1 MSLDFIVNGV
11 GHGNL
16 AAQLI
21 ANNLDP
27 GFMRP
32 FIGKDGRSYCTVFNG
47 LDGQGNPTYRN
58 VVMNSA
64 ALLRKDEWIHFDTAV
79 IKAAMP
85 RLKAWAD
92 LEMANS
98 YTIPNGWGKTVLES
112 QNVSDISDASVSMDG
127 VVESDNDR
135 PVYDITGLPLPI
147 IHKDFR
153 MSARQIATSRNSNT
167 PLDTTNASLAGTK
180 ISEMVEKI
188 TIGSLVGATFGG
200 YTVHGYTNWPG
211 RLTAD
216 VTAPT
221 TGGWTPEILIN
232 EILIMRDQSINA
244 HYYGP
249 WKLYFGL
256 GWTAYLDMD
265 YSALKGDLTVRDRIL
280 KLDGVTGVSTL
291 DFLTGFQILMV
302 QMTPEVA
309 RAVIAM
315 RPQTLQWEEKGG
327 MEICMKVMCV
337 MVPQL
342 RTDHYGNTGIVHAT

>member
-1 MSLDFIVNGV
+1 
-11 GHGNL
+11 
-16 AAQLI
+16 
-21 ANNLDP
+21 
-27 GFMRP
+27 MRP
-32 FIGKDGRSYCTVFNG
+32 FVGSDGRSYVSIFNG
-47 LDGQGNPTYRN
+47 
-58 VVMNSA
+58 MNGKGEPQYKTILVNA
-64 ALLRKDEWIHFDTAV
+64 QALLRKEEWIHFDTAV

-112 QNVSDISDASVSMDG
+112 QNMSDISDAAISMDG
-127 VVESDNDR
+127 VVQSDNDR

-180 ISEMVEKI
+180 ISETVEKL
-188 TIGSLVGATFGG
+188 TIGTLTGTYFGG
-200 YTVHGYTNWPG
+200 YQVYGYTNWPS

-216 VTAPT
+216 ITAPT
-221 TGGWTPEILIN
+221 TGGWTPDVLLAEVLA
-232 EILIMRDQSINA
+232 MRDQSIAA

-256 GWTAYLDMD
+256 GWTAYLDAD
-265 YSALKGDLTVRDRIL
+265 YSALKGDITLRDRIL
-280 KLDGVTGVSTL
+280 KLDGITGLATL
-291 DFLTGFQILMV
+291 DFLTGFQVLLV

-327 MEICMKVMCV
+327 MEIHMKVMCV

-342 RTDHYGNTGIVHAT
+342 RKDFYGNTGIVHGTV